1 VIQLLCLFLYI
12 IYAKTLWKKKTI
24 CFIADCM
31 VELKST
37 VIVISHIENESIKK
51 LFDEIVV
58 L

>member
-1 VIQLLCLFLYI
+1 MSVFLYI